1 MARSAAARPR
11 GRSSR
16 LPRGRQGLFMRV
28 AVGVLGMLVAV
39 LTVFVSR
46 RGVLLGLLM
55 LTVGVVVSR
64 LQVMVR
70 GRVMVCGG
78 LHVMF
83 DRRVFVLLCHG
94 CVLLQKLWNLGASR
108 TAQTGISFRWA
119 PGWAKTSGRPL
130 STCR

>member
-46 RGVLLGLLM
+46 RRVLLGLLM
-55 LTVGVVVSR
+55 LAMGVVVGR

-78 LHVMF
+78 LHVILDGRVLALLGHGWVLLQEFKEPRRNTHDF
-83 DRRVFVLLCHG
+83 DRRQPLV
-94 CVLLQKLWNLGASR
+94 GADRVSNSV
-108 TAQTGISFRWA
+108 G
-119 PGWAKTSGRPL
+119 
-130 STCR
+130 